1 MDEIAAP
8 RTTRTA
14 NIEAVALIRNHTTVS
29 ESVGQKR
36 RKKNMVPWWSTAD
49 QQLGLMSI
57 VETGE
62 KRVTYEDGGG
72 VDASEDGESTN
83 TNDIVVEQRG
93 AGLVSLDN
101 LLELEIPTM
110 ICGRLAIGF
119 LCMP

>member
-101 LLELEIPTM
+101 LLKLEIPTM